1 MSQHQIFLHSFIQR
15 IRISRLDKKLPNP
28 EDVIKLCH
36 QLVSNNSETT
46 LFSLLL
52 LTS

>member
-36 QLVSNNSETT
+36 QLVSNNRENKVV
-46 LFSLLL
+46 SLLL